1 MKMHNKMTLDEAW
14 KNSISMWRWV
24 ASQKRKHPYSDVS
37 RLKRVWLKK
46 HGFDSIF
53 CNCFFCEYDD
63 NENTAGALCDF
74 CPGVLVDKDF
84 GCCYKGYN
92 WWDAP
97 IAFYNKIRSLNRKR
111 LKNV

>member
-1 MKMHNKMTLDEAW
+1 MRMHKMTLDEAW

-46 HGFDSIF
+46 HGFDLIV

-63 NENTAGALCDF
+63 KKGGAKLLCAF
-74 CPGVLVDKDF
+74 CPGILVEEDF
-84 GCCYKGYN
+84 GCCCEGYD
-92 WWDAP
+92 WERTP

-111 LKNV
+111 LKGK